1 MNEQNKCKVPFFQQ
15 KYGTR
20 TMMKIYSRVCGAV
33 GNTARM
39 QPREFAC
46 NRIFVRLV
54 DKRLKEAGDKD
65 EVYTFG

>member
-1 MNEQNKCKVPFFQQ
+1 
-15 KYGTR
+15 
-20 TMMKIYSRVCGAV
+20 MKIYSRVCGAV

-65 EVYTFG
+65 EDSTFRRLTYREIAGGI